1 MIIEGVKVVGK
12 IDLKNIPKDS
22 LHVRQFDVRYPK
34 MPTCRDEL
42 DSGWGV
48 SFILMQRNY
57 KRYMLSIVRRKASQ
71 QGGGK

>member
-48 SFILMQRNY
+48 SFIWQPVAL
-57 KRYMLSIVRRKASQ
+57 
-71 QGGGK
+71 